1 MKHVPVI
8 LVALLAATTA
18 FSQQVHLDNLEKKV
32 DSITGI
38 SGQENEP
45 GLSVGVVYRGRPVL
59 NSHSGLMNLENQVK
73 TSGST
78 MYNLASVSKHIT
90 AFGILLLEAEGKLEL
105 QDRVGDYLP
114 DLPKE
119 FKEVT
124 IDQLLHHTSGI
135 PSTDNLRLFA
145 GIPLDVPWT
154 MADEMDL
161 LKKYSHLNF
170 EPGTDFMYSNGGY
183 SLLAAIIEVAGDQE
197 FDDYFRQKVFDPN
210 DLQAVAYSNP
220 EKSIS
225 NRATGYRLAEDTLVD
240 ARTETE
246 SVPGGSNFYFNMN
259 DMLVWMDLL
268 LKENPP
274 YSQQISKM
282 MKASFT
288 LPTGDTIPY
297 SHGLNVKPYKGVKAV
312 YHSGGTPGF
321 ASYMMLFPEQ
331 ELGIAVLT
339 NNEKINVSRI
349 IRKLADGIL
358 SEFIKEEK
366 PLERVA
372 ISLTEDKLKKWEG
385 GYRMEDGLILKI
397 LPENEALFLVLP
409 EAQRFQLHAESETN
423 YFISEFD
430 ARVVFST
437 TPEGKPFQ
445 FKLIQGTNVQT
456 GTFTEPAEFSQVP
469 PDPEA
474 LIGSYY
480 QPELDVIYRL
490 EAIDGVL
497 MLHLPETFEKYLN
510 FTKVTLK
517 PIAGNIF
524 NTDRLGVVEF
534 LRNEQDEIKGFRFND
549 VGRLRNISF
558 TKIN

>member
-183 SLLAAIIEVAGDQE
+183 SLLAAIIEMAGDQE

-225 NRATGYRLAEDTLVD
+225 NRATGYRLAGDTLVD

-469 PDPEA
+469 PDPQA

-480 QPELDVIYRL
+480 QPELDVTYRL

-497 MLHLPETFEKYLN
+497 MLQLPETFEKYLN
-510 FTKVTLK
+510 FYQVTLK
-517 PIAGNIF
+517 PVLGNVF

-534 LRNEQDEIKGFRFND
+534 LQNEQDEITGLRFND
-549 VGRLRNISF
+549 VGRLRHISF

>member
-297 SHGLNVKPYKGVKAV
+297 SHGLNVKAYKGVKAV

-358 SEFIKEEK
+358 SEFLKVDK